1 MKSKFKLKKTNN
13 MKTVKTIFAILFLST
28 MFIACEADA
37 VNDEVG
43 IEVNDQVADES
54 DEDHVAPE
62 KA

>member
-1 MKSKFKLKKTNN
+1 

-43 IEVNDQVADES
+43 IEDVETIGEDGADETS
-54 DEDHVAPE
+54 PE
-62 KA
+62 LQG